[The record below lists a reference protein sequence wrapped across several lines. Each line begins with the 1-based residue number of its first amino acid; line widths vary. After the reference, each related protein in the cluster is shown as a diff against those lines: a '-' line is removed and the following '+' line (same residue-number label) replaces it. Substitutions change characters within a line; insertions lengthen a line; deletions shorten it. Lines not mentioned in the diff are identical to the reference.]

1 MEELNKTPYE
11 IIKSRVIQR
20 EFPNGERLQIE
31 KIAEDLRLSVTPVR
45 EILNRLVCENLVF
58 AIPKVGFFMKSL
70 SELELRNLY
79 EYNYSFLEY
88 ILRTKDHSSF
98 WRYEGV
104 NESKRY
110 SCRYDKE
117 KIDSLL
123 PDAFV
128 EFTETLFF
136 EISLSSHNQEFERTI
151 TNLNNRLHFVRL
163 KELDILQDVRHDL
176 ANMYESFIKGDNKEL
191 SKNIFRYHKK
201 RWQLVPDIVAI
212 CVKSEG

>member
-1 MEELNKTPYE
+1 MKELKDTPYE

-45 EILNRLVCENLVF
+45 EILNRLVYENLVS
-58 AIPKVGFFMKSL
+58 AIPKVGFFMKPL

-88 ILRTKDHSSF
+88 ILRTKANPSF

-104 NESKRY
+104 NESKIY
-110 SCRYDKE
+110 SYRYDTE

-128 EFTETLFF
+128 ELTETLFF
-136 EISLSSHNQEFERTI
+136 EITLSSHNKEFERTI
-151 TNLNNRLHFVRL
+151 INLNDRLHFVRL
-163 KELDILQDVRHDL
+163 KEQDILQDIKHDL
-176 ANMYESFIKGDNKEL
+176 ANMYESFTKGENKEL
-191 SKNIFRYHKK
+191 SKNIFKYHKK
-201 RWQLVPDIVAI
+201 RWQMVPDIVAT
-212 CVKSEG
+212 CAKSEG